1 MNQTERSTIL
11 GANWRLENTKSS
23 VLEDANS
30 PDAAGMYLVRNMHNY
45 SKEIQEGS
53 LINYILVGDCKLR
66 KAKSVSSEVGEI

>member
-1 MNQTERSTIL
+1 M
-11 GANWRLENTKSS
+11 
-23 VLEDANS
+23 LEDANS